1 MKYLG
6 SPLSI
11 GSSLSLFPLR
21 TLRHK
26 HNNYEKRN
34 MILVM
39 KTTTQLFIEKKHL
52 SKCIGM
58 QIY

>member
-39 KTTTQLFIEKKHL
+39 KTTTQLFIEKN
-52 SKCIGM
+52 I
-58 QIY
+58 